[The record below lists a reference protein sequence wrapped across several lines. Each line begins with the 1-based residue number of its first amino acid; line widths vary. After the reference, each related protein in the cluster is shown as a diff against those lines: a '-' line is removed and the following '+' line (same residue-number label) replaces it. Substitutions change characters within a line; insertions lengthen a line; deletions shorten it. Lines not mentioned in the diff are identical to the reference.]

1 MPVNH
6 SVLPW
11 FCAVVSLRFSFGKLC
26 GTENLHPRCSSPPT
40 SSPPPTAVR
49 SRPSVPT
56 TVMSTITVLP
66 APTSLPVLQPTP
78 CSPLRRPHT
87 PVLQSLNQAQ
97 PGTSTVNELT
107 FARTFP
113 NLSIPASDN
122 CSAKTALADLDS
134 RFEYLEPDVLYQQE
148 ISPKPS
154 EAIDDECD
162 FVTLDSSIFALP
174 TAIETTESNQVE

>member
-1 MPVNH
+1 
-6 SVLPW
+6 
-11 FCAVVSLRFSFGKLC
+11 
-26 GTENLHPRCSSPPT
+26 
-40 SSPPPTAVR
+40 
-49 SRPSVPT
+49 
-56 TVMSTITVLP
+56 MSTITVLP
-66 APTSLPVLQPTP
+66 APSSLPVLQPTP

-87 PVLQSLNQAQ
+87 PVLQSLNQAGYQAQ
-97 PGTSTVNELT
+97 PGTSTVNELA

-113 NLSIPASDN
+113 NLSIPTSDN
-122 CSAKTALADLDS
+122 CAAKTALADLDS

-174 TAIETTESNQVE
+174 TAIETTESNQGDQNVEI